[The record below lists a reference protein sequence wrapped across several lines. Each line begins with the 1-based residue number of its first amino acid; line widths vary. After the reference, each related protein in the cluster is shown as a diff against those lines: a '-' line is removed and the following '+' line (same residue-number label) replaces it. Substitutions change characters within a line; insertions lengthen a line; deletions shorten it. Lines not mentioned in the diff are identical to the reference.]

1 MLLRGLLLSCLIFV
15 AACAV
20 RSPLARFEQMKS
32 ASTRPAIFSELLME
46 PSQAAATIRLKAPG
60 LRGKAR
66 GIVRHAGGGNYLVE
80 LYGRNELF
88 LKVYFTSSQTV
99 LWPSAGMPRFFSP
112 NEIPTLNSTV
122 HSRLPNWRL
131 DDVLPVPLISQQSD
145 SLFNEYEW
153 ATDSKNRVMAR
164 ISRPG
169 CSPLLK
175 LYEKKSGRI
184 AFPHKVVTLSNESGS
199 SKVIWSLE
207 PITRK

>member
-1 MLLRGLLLSCLIFV
+1 M
-15 AACAV
+15 
-20 RSPLARFEQMKS
+20 RFEQMSS
-32 ASTRPAIFSELLME
+32 ASTPPAIFSELLAE
-46 PSQAAATIRLKAPG
+46 PSQVAATIRLKAPG
-60 LRGKAR
+60 LRGTAR

-88 LKVYFTSSQTV
+88 LKVYFTSTQTV
-99 LWPSAGMPRFFSP
+99 LWPSLGMPRFFSP
-112 NEIPTLNSTV
+112 DETPTLNSTV
-122 HSRLPNWRL
+122 HSRLPRWRL
-131 DDVLPVPLISQQSD
+131 DDVLPVPLISQHSD
-145 SLFNEYEW
+145 SLSGEYEW

-199 SKVIWSLE
+199 SKVIWSLKR
-207 PITRK
+207 ITRN